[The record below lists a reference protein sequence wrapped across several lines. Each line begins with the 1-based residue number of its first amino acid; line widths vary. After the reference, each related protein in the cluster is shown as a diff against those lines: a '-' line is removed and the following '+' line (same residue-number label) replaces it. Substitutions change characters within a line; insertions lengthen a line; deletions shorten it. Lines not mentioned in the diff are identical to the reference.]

1 MGCIC
6 ISVFSIV
13 LLSQFLASSLN
24 CITYFY
30 TRVCCKGKDKDAKSE
45 EKQPK
50 ESQVNKKRAAEEETS
65 DDHEGEDS
73 VDSCEDGHEKKERKV
88 KGHRKP

>member
-13 LLSQFLASSLN
+13 LLCQFLASSLN

-30 TRVCCKGKDKDAKSE
+30 TRVCCKDAKSE
-45 EKQPK
+45 EKKQPK
-50 ESQVNKKRAAEEETS
+50 NPKSTKSEQPKKKPATTMKAKTQS
-65 DDHEGEDS
+65 TP
-73 VDSCEDGHEKKERKV
+73 VKTAMKKKNEK
-88 KGHRKP
+88 